1 MTFQAKYTPEQRAAA
16 VEMVEQIAQAAG
28 KRRGAIAA
36 AATRLGLHPSI
47 VAYWVSVD
55 DKPAPAQPAMT
66 DAPPVLVRRGL
77 VGLVWCGLCRRLM
90 VPTQTQLG
98 APALGCPDRCGRR
111 SGVVIAELE
120 RIIGGMIL
128 ERLSVAGRP
137 ALNQMT
143 IKSAAEQAP
152 KLLNRIVVG
161 SRPESVRV
169 RWRLAPLPVAS
180 SRPGRSGETATAAP
194 ADASLR
200 QEACPERVNRPPI
213 PGPRAPSRSA
223 RAA

>member
-1 MTFQAKYTPEQRAAA
+1 MTFQAKYTPEQRVAA
-16 VEMVEQIAQAAG
+16 VELVEEIALATG
-28 KRRGAIAA
+28 KRRGAVAA

-47 VAYWVSVD
+47 VAYWVSVA
-55 DKPAPAQPAMT
+55 DKPVPAKPAVT
-66 DAPPVLVRRGL
+66 DEPPVRVRRGL
-77 VGLVWCGLCRRLM
+77 VGLVWCGLCRRPM

-98 APALGCPDRCGRR
+98 APALGCPDRCQRR
-111 SGVVIAELE
+111 TAVVTAELE
-120 RIIGGMIL
+120 RVIGGMIL

-152 KLLNRIVVG
+152 RLLNRIVVG

-169 RWRLAPLPVAS
+169 QWRLAPLPVAS
-180 SRPGRSGETATAAP
+180 SRVPRSGETATVAP
-194 ADASLR
+194 ADARLR
-200 QEACPERVNRPPI
+200 REVYPERVNRPRA
-213 PGPRAPSRSA
+213 PGPRGPSRSA